1 MKKINNKNCQ
11 ECDIVILSTDNS
23 SVLMLDKNE
32 LKYSKQ
38 YGFELFD
45 EKNNFRHINKKNIY
59 ILSSDGIKNGDW
71 YMVTDFSKVEDLKQA
86 NQDFSSEEQRHN
98 GYKKVIAT
106 TDVSLL
112 INVNCEN
119 YKREHC
125 GGYCCGVKKINEKF
139 IKYYIKEFNKGNIL
153 NKAFVECKYKI
164 NKSAGHFHQYRE
176 YYFFANGN
184 NEINILTEQ
193 VKKMYSEEEIMDI
206 QKEWSLFSDSQDSF
220 NGQDDLTFNEW
231 FQKFKKK

>member
-11 ECDIVILSTDNS
+11 ECDIVILSTDKKS
-23 SVLMLDKNE
+23 SIYLHKLKGLMQLAPVEHKIG
-32 LKYSKQ
+32 Q
-38 YGFELFD
+38 YNGS
-45 EKNNFRHINKKNIY
+45 NQHIY
-59 ILSSDGIKNGDW
+59 ILSNDEIKDKDFVYCPTFNIVHQYDKDMNLVDG
-71 YMVTDFSKVEDLKQA
+71 E
-86 NQDFSSEEQRHN
+86 
-98 GYKKVIAT
+98 KKVIAT

-112 INVNCEN
+112 ININCET

-125 GGYCCGVKKINEKF
+125 GGYCCGIKKINEKF
-139 IKYYIKEFNKGNIL
+139 IEYYIKEFNKGNIL

-220 NGQDDLTFNEW
+220 NGQDDLTFNAW

>member
-59 ILSSDGIKNGDW
+59 ILSNEKIKEGDW
-71 YMVTDFSKVEDLKQA
+71 FIHKNKWLHQCKYLLGEDKSEIYDGKDSHYFDFDC
-86 NQDFSSEEQRHN
+86 
-98 GYKKVIAT
+98 KKVIAT

-112 INVNCEN
+112 ININCQT

-125 GGYCCGVKKINEKF
+125 GGYCCGIKKINEKF
-139 IKYYIKEFNKGNIL
+139 IEYYIKEFNKGNIL

-193 VKKMYSEEEIMDI
+193 VKK
-206 QKEWSLFSDSQDSF
+206 K
-220 NGQDDLTFNEW
+220 
-231 FQKFKKK
+231 